1 MNDLTNKILSAKNS
15 LGPIAPQET
24 VLVYY
29 SKEETNYL
37 NELKKCIQP
46 YAVSNRFRFTLSDSE
61 PGNRSELALHTGKY
75 NHVLIANESV
85 ARILLP
91 TDGDKKTTPFDIQG
105 SLYDGKY
112 LVLSKLEY
120 LFKIPYQKHLFGRY
134 IDKAL
139 AREKYVEF
147 PQFTWRKVHGYSEE
161 SYSESFANQCQTW
174 LSECVLIAVD
184 IETSKR
190 ELGITCIA
198 FSGLHRNGQIR
209 TYLWGCNSDNFIREI
224 RRVLANGVPKIFQNG
239 LYDNAY
245 LLRFAC
251 PTNNWFW
258 DTYIAAHAHYSEL
271 PRDLGFLSAYHIR
284 DFQYWKKEGK
294 NARNLEEY
302 HRYCAK
308 DSYATLCVAISQ
320 ITSMPQWAKK
330 NYTTN
335 FGNVFPCAFSNFYGF
350 RVDQAKLEKIRKE
363 EEETVADL
371 RKRLEIMTSTEGFNA
386 GSWQQV
392 QKLFMMYGIYE
403 RNSRGEKVGL
413 KTDEKT
419 LQEIADYHPLLER
432 FVGTILD
439 YRESAKALSTYYTP
453 SLLGNTGV
461 HSGEA
466 EDKYSPDARLLYAMD
481 PAGTDTSRLACRES
495 NFWCGNQI
503 QNQPDYAKKFL
514 QAEPGFWIGEVD
526 NEQSETRC
534 TAYISQDEN
543 LLKAVEPGARD
554 FHTGNIERFFGIP
567 YEECLAEAKR
577 CKTLGIK
584 YENRELAKR
593 INHGK
598 SYNMGWKVFARTVGP
613 KFIRM
618 ARRNLNLPSSWSVRQ
633 VSEFL
638 LNLFDKAFPGIQGK
652 WYKNVISEIAFTNM
666 LVAPTGWTRYFFTQ
680 PATSKPALNAA
691 VAHGPQ
697 CTSVQIINRG
707 LRRVFCEIQ
716 LKEPKDF
723 RLMAQV
729 HDSIVFQ
736 ARKERFQEFS
746 DRVQKCMENPVIIHG
761 RELLIPTAAKNC
773 KDYWG
778 SDNA

>member
-1 MNDLTNKILSAKNS
+1 MNALTEKIQRAQIS
-15 LGPIAPQET
+15 LPPLPPQEQ

-37 NELKKCIQP
+37 NELKKIIQP
-46 YAVSNRFRFTLSDSE
+46 YAVSNKFRFTLSDAE

-75 NHVLIANESV
+75 QHVLVANERV
-85 ARILLP
+85 AQLLLP
-91 TDGDKKTTPFDIQG
+91 VDGDKKTTPFDIQG

-112 LVLSKLEY
+112 LALSKLEY
-120 LFKIPYQKHLFGRY
+120 LFKIPHQKHLFKRY
-134 IDKAL
+134 IDKTL
-139 AREKYVEF
+139 DRSKFVDF
-147 PQFTWRKVHGYSEE
+147 PQFTWRKIHGYADD
-161 SYSESFANQCQTW
+161 SYDNGYHTYIRF
-174 LSECVLIAVD
+174 LSECVLIACD

-190 ELGITCIA
+190 DLGITCIA
-198 FSGLHRNGQIR
+198 FSGLHRSGQIR
-209 TYLWGCNSDNFIREI
+209 TYLWGCNSEGFIHEI
-224 RRVLANGVPKIFQNG
+224 RQVLALPVPKIFQNG

-245 LLRFAC
+245 LLRFSC
-251 PTNNWFW
+251 PANNWFW

-271 PRDLGFLSAYHIR
+271 PRDLGFLAAYHIR
-284 DFQYWKKEGK
+284 DFQFWKKEGK

-308 DSYATLCVAISQ
+308 DAYATLCVAISQ
-320 ITSMPQWAKK
+320 MLQMPAWAKK
-330 NYTTN
+330 NYATN
-335 FGNVFPCAFSNFYGF
+335 FGNVFPCAFANFYGI
-350 RVDQAKLEKIRKE
+350 RVDQKKLAIIRKE
-363 EEETVADL
+363 EEIEVASL
-371 RKRLEIMTSTEGFNA
+371 RRRLEIMTSTEGFNA

-403 RNSRGEKVGL
+403 KNSRGEKIGL

-419 LQEIADYHPLLER
+419 LQEIADLHPLLER

-453 SLLGNTGV
+453 TLLGNTGI
-461 HSGEA
+461 HSGE
-466 EDKYSPDARLLYAMD
+466 DQDPYSPDARLLYALD

-503 QNQPDYAKKFL
+503 QNQPEYAKKFL

-534 TAYISQDEN
+534 TAYISQDAN
-543 LLKAVEPGARD
+543 LLLAVESDRD
-554 FHTGNIERFFGIP
+554 FHTGNIERFLGIP
-567 YEECLAEAKR
+567 YETCIAEARR
-577 CKTLGIK
+577 CKEKGIK
-584 YENRELAKR
+584 YDLRELTKR

-618 ARRNLNLPSSWSVRQ
+618 ARSNLNLPSSWSVRQ
-633 VSEFL
+633 VCEYL
-638 LNLFDKAFPGIQGK
+638 LGLFDKAFPGIQGK
-652 WYKNVISEIAFTNM
+652 WYKDVIREIAFTNM

-680 PATSKPALNAA
+680 PSVSKPALNAA

-697 CTSVQIINRG
+697 CTSVQIINKG
-707 LRRVFCEIQ
+707 FRRVFREIQ
-716 LKEPKDF
+716 LREPNDF

-729 HDSIVFQ
+729 HDSILFQ

-761 RELLIPTAAKNC
+761 RYMLIPTAAKNC
-773 KDYWG
+773 KEYWG